1 MLSEFD
7 LIERYFTPSSRSGRL
22 SRADLGIGDDCALVT
37 PSAGSHLAISTDMLV
52 AGRHFFEN
60 VDPASLGFKSLVVNL
75 SDLAAMG
82 ASPLAF
88 TLALALPSASAAWLE
103 GFSSGL
109 FRAAD
114 DYDCELI
121 GGDTTRGP
129 LTISITI
136 FGEVPI
142 GQALRRDAAEV
153 DDDIW
158 VSGALGDAAAGLGLL
173 RGELALASP
182 LRELAISRLE
192 MPIPRVA
199 LGIALRGIAH
209 AAIDISDGLLGD
221 LGHILKRSG
230 VGALIEADLVPLGPA
245 LQALPASVASPL
257 ALNGGDDYELCFTAP
272 VDRRAAVIAAA
283 SGSGCAATRIGRITS
298 QEGLVLIGPD
308 GNPVAAPPSSFD
320 HFRTQ

>member
-7 LIERYFTPSSRSGRL
+7 LIERYFTPSSRSGRS

-37 PSAGSHLAISTDMLV
+37 PSAGNQLAISSDMLV

-60 VDPASLGFKSLVVNL
+60 VDPAALGYKSLAVNL

-82 ASPLAF
+82 AAPLAF
-88 TLALALPSASAAWLE
+88 TLALALPTASEAWLE
-103 GFSSGL
+103 GFSRGL

-114 DYDCELI
+114 EYGCELI

-136 FGEVPI
+136 FGEVTF
-142 GQALRRDAAEV
+142 GKALRRDAAEV
-153 DDDIW
+153 GDDLW
-158 VSGALGDAAAGLGLL
+158 VSGSLGDAAAGLNAL
-173 RGELALASP
+173 RGVLALPGP

-192 MPIPRVA
+192 TPTPRVGF
-199 LGIALRGIAH
+199 GIALRDIAN
-209 AAIDISDGLLGD
+209 AAIDVSDGLLGD

-230 VGALIEADLVPLGPA
+230 VGALVEVALLPLGPT
-245 LQALPASVASPL
+245 LQDQPDSVAIPF

-272 VDRRAAVIAAA
+272 VDRRDAVIAAA
-283 SGSGCAATRIGRITS
+283 FKCGCAATRIGHITA
-298 QEGLVLIGPD
+298 QPGLVVLDRNGDHI
-308 GNPVAAPPSSFD
+308 ATPPHSFD
-320 HFRTQ
+320 HFRTP